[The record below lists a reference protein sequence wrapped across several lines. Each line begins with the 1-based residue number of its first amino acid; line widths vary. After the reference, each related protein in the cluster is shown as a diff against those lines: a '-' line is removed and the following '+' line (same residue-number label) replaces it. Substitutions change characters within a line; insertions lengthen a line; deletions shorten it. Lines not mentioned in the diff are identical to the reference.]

1 MSKSKVNLIFLCQLL
16 GAPDGFELGDKKTR
30 GRESRD
36 HTPFNKILVIQ
47 GLTVFIHELR
57 VYVLSTYTQLRMY
70 SMYVSR

>member
-1 MSKSKVNLIFLCQLL
+1 MNLIFLCQLL

-47 GLTVFIHELR
+47 GLTV
-57 VYVLSTYTQLRMY
+57 YTYSRTT
-70 SMYVSR
+70 SICIMYVYACTYMGL